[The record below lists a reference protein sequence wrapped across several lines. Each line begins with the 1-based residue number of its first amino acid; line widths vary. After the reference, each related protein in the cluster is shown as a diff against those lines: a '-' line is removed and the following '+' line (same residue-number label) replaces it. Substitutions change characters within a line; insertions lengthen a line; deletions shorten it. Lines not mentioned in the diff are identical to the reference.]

1 MINIKNASASAL
13 ALALVAF
20 VIFALFGEHI
30 INFFVNKTQNTNEP
44 RLEKNEVNGATNEQ
58 LTKII
63 SELTTALK
71 KADEEREILRKQM
84 EDLRYQGAINREQTK
99 FLTAN
104 VYRSGNSS
112 LL

>member
-1 MINIKNASASAL
+1 MNYWQIAAIVGAAVILAIIFIPTIRNA
-13 ALALVAF
+13 
-20 VIFALFGEHI
+20 IGLFP
-30 INFFVNKTQNTNEP
+30 NTNEP
-44 RLEKNEVNGATNEQ
+44 RLEKNEINGATNEQ

-71 KADEEREILRKQM
+71 KAEEEREILKKQM

>member
-1 MINIKNASASAL
+1 MMNYWQIAAIAGAAVILAIIFIPPIRNA
-13 ALALVAF
+13 
-20 VIFALFGEHI
+20 ICGLFP
-30 INFFVNKTQNTNEP
+30 NTNEP
-44 RLEKNEVNGATNEQ
+44 RLEKNEINGATNEQ

-71 KADEEREILRKQM
+71 KAEEEREILKKQM

>member
-1 MINIKNASASAL
+1 MMNYWQIAVIVGVVILAIIFIPPIRNA
-13 ALALVAF
+13 
-20 VIFALFGEHI
+20 ICGLFP
-30 INFFVNKTQNTNEP
+30 TQNTNEP
-44 RLEKNEVNGATNEQ
+44 RLEKNEINGATNEQ

-71 KADEEREILRKQM
+71 KAEEEREILKKQM